1 MPLLKDLN
9 KADQE
14 LIEDILR
21 KEKNALTSYDKA
33 VLNARKDYVS
43 KEDFERLM
51 GKAEKAAKTEEK
63 PKEAKEKKATKK
75 K

>member
-51 GKAEKAAKTEEK
+51 GKAEKTEEK
-63 PKEAKEKKATKK
+63 PKEVKEKKATKK